1 MTHTTE
7 VMADLRNKFGIPV
20 FEIPTLPPSIAGL
33 RLKNA
38 FEQILPSLGV
48 RTLYQKRLIRFKA
61 KHNGHFSFSLVDN
74 QNEAVIEA
82 QAAILATGRFIGQG
96 LTADRKRI
104 REALFDLPVSQ
115 PEDRTHWHRESLL
128 DPAGHNI
135 NNAGLEVDDNFQP
148 LTTNGR
154 PAYKNLYA
162 AGSILAHADWI
173 RMKCGSG
180 LAIATAH
187 AAVKAYLKK
196 R

>member
-1 MTHTTE
+1 M
-7 VMADLRNKFGIPV
+7 KF
-20 FEIPTLPPSIAGL
+20 PTLPPAIAGL
-33 RLKNA
+33 RLKNV
-38 FEQILPSLGV
+38 FEQILPALGV
-48 RTLYQKRLIRFKA
+48 RTLYHRILTRAKA
-61 KHNGHFSFSLVDN
+61 SKKGHFSFKLADN
-74 QNEAVIEA
+74 QKELVIEA

-96 LTADRKRI
+96 LTADRNRI

-115 PEDRTHWHRESLL
+115 PEDRTYWHRESLL

-187 AAVKAYLKK
+187 AAVKAYLEK